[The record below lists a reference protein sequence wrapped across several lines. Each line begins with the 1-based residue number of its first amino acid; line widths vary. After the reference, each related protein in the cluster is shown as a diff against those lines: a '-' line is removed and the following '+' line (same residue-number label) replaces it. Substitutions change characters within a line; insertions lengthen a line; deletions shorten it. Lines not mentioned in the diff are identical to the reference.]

1 MAAELETDG
10 RAGDAPRSKA
20 KASPM
25 PTYMRLRELLRTAIE
40 RGDYEQRRLPT
51 DSELTERF
59 GVSRHTVRQAM
70 SELAAEGLIRREPGR
85 GTFATGAH
93 NSKYVRAFG
102 NVSDLM
108 AMATDTTLK
117 VVEALHEV
125 RDADAA
131 RKLGLTEAHVATMLI
146 VRFRQGPPLSV
157 SRVFLPPHVAARV
170 EPLSTVVDHHATVLE
185 RVMRYAGD
193 VAIEAEQEITAV
205 PAEDATAQLLE
216 VTPGEALLRIER
228 LYRLESGEPVE
239 LAISHYRPDRY
250 TYRVVLRGKGGW

>member
-1 MAAELETDG
+1 
-10 RAGDAPRSKA
+10 
-20 KASPM
+20 M

-51 DSELTERF
+51 DSELMARF
-59 GVSRHTVRQAM
+59 GVGRHTVRQAM
-70 SELAAEGLIRREPGR
+70 AELAAEGLIRREPGR

-117 VVEALHEV
+117 VIEALHEV

-131 RKLGLTEAHVATMLI
+131 RKLGLAEAQVATMVI
-146 VRFRQGPPLSV
+146 VRSRHGIPLGV
-157 SRVFLPPHVAARV
+157 SRVFLPVHVAARV

-185 RVMRYAGD
+185 RVMRTAGD
-193 VAIEAEQEITAV
+193 VAIEAEQEISAVTADEATAV
-205 PAEDATAQLLE
+205 LLE
-216 VTPGEALLRIER
+216 VAPDEPLLRIER

-239 LAISHYRPDRY
+239 LAISRYRPDRY
-250 TYRVVLRGKGGW
+250 TYRIVLRGKGGW